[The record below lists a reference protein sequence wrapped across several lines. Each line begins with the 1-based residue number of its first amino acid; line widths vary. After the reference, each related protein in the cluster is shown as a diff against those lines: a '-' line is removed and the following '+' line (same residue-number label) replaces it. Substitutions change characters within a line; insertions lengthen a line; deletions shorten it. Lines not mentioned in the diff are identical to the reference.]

1 MYVASPHSLHA
12 EHTMLALDAGKH
24 VLCEKPMTLEAAT
37 TQELFDA
44 ARERGLFLMEAMWMA
59 TNPVIRTMR
68 RLLAAGS
75 HGTPRQVHAD
85 LGFLVQTDPTDRLVD
100 PALGGGA
107 LLDMGIYPLTL
118 AHLVLGEPE
127 SLVGVANVVGGID
140 LDVSVAGRYAGGATA
155 ALTASMTAQS
165 PRTATVATDTGCFHL
180 PRDFHAPTRVQWVAH
195 DGDDSSEGEWIEP
208 DEPVIGAGYGNE
220 IVEVHRC
227 LRAGLTTS
235 DVVPPEQTVSLMRQ
249 LDVIREQI
257 GVHY

>member
-1 MYVASPHSLHA
+1 MPDARLVAAGSRSLDRATAFADEFGGTAIGSYEELVADPAVDVIYVASPHSLHA

-37 TQELFDA
+37 TQKLFDA

-75 HGTPRQVHAD
+75 RGTPRQVHAD

-127 SLVGVANVVGGID
+127 ALVGVANVVGGID
-140 LDVSVAGRYAGGATA
+140 LDVSVAGRYAAERRPR
-155 ALTASMTAQS
+155 S
-165 PRTATVATDTGCFHL
+165 PR
-180 PRDFHAPTRVQWVAH
+180 R
-195 DGDDSSEGEWIEP
+195 
-208 DEPVIGAGYGNE
+208 
-220 IVEVHRC
+220 
-227 LRAGLTTS
+227 
-235 DVVPPEQTVSLMRQ
+235 
-249 LDVIREQI
+249 
-257 GVHY
+257 